1 MLSIQNLEAKIDNK
15 NILNGLNLNI
25 NPGEV
30 HAIMGPNGSGKS
42 TLAKELAACLGYI
55 YVDSGAMYRAVALE
69 ALRHGWVSKELGI
82 QEENIINALENLKI
96 TFSVNSQGQSI
107 TMLNNENVEDAIR
120 TMEVSNVVSQVS
132 KLIPVRRRLV
142 ALQQKMGD
150 QGGVVMDGRDI
161 GTVVFPKA
169 DLKIFMT
176 ASDQVRALRRKAELD
191 SKGQDYSLNEV
202 LENLKSRDKSDME
215 RADSPLIAA
224 SDARILDNSE
234 INRKEQFNLV
244 LGWINELKK

>member
-1 MLSIQNLEAKIDNK
+1 MSKLTIAID
-15 NILNGLNLNI
+15 G
-25 NPGEV
+25 
-30 HAIMGPNGSGKS
+30 HSSTGKS

-55 YVDSGAMYRAVALE
+55 YVDSGAMYRAVALK

-82 QEENIINALENLKI
+82 QEENIINALESLKI

-142 ALQQKMGD
+142 ALQQKMGE

-176 ASDQVRALRRKAELD
+176 ASDEVRALRRKAELD

-224 SDARILDNSE
+224 SDAKILDNSE

>member
-1 MLSIQNLEAKIDNK
+1 MSKLTIAID
-15 NILNGLNLNI
+15 G
-25 NPGEV
+25 
-30 HAIMGPNGSGKS
+30 HSSTGKS

-55 YVDSGAMYRAVALE
+55 YVDSGAMYRAVALK
-69 ALRHGWVSKELGI
+69 ALRHGWVSKELAI
-82 QEENIINALENLKI
+82 QEENIINALESLKI

-107 TMLNNENVEDAIR
+107 TMLNKENVEDAIR

-142 ALQQKMGD
+142 ALQQKMGE

-176 ASDQVRALRRKAELD
+176 ASDEVRALRRKAELD

>member
-1 MLSIQNLEAKIDNK
+1 MSKLTIAID
-15 NILNGLNLNI
+15 G
-25 NPGEV
+25 
-30 HAIMGPNGSGKS
+30 HSSTGKS

-82 QEENIINALENLKI
+82 QEENIINALESLKI

-234 INRKEQFNLV
+234 MNRKEQFNLV
-244 LGWINELKK
+244 LSWINELKK

>member
-1 MLSIQNLEAKIDNK
+1 MSNLTIAID
-15 NILNGLNLNI
+15 G
-25 NPGEV
+25 
-30 HAIMGPNGSGKS
+30 HSSTGKS

-82 QEENIINALENLKI
+82 QEENIINALESLKI

>member
-1 MLSIQNLEAKIDNK
+1 MSKLTIAID
-15 NILNGLNLNI
+15 G
-25 NPGEV
+25 
-30 HAIMGPNGSGKS
+30 HSSTGKS

-55 YVDSGAMYRAVALE
+55 YVDSGAMYRAVALK
-69 ALRHGWVSKELGI
+69 ALRHGWVSKELAI
-82 QEENIINALENLKI
+82 QEENIINALESLKI

-142 ALQQKMGD
+142 ALQQKMGE

-176 ASDQVRALRRKAELD
+176 ASDEVRALRRKAELD

>member
-1 MLSIQNLEAKIDNK
+1 
-15 NILNGLNLNI
+15 
-25 NPGEV
+25 
-30 HAIMGPNGSGKS
+30 
-42 TLAKELAACLGYI
+42 
-55 YVDSGAMYRAVALE
+55 
-69 ALRHGWVSKELGI
+69 
-82 QEENIINALENLKI
+82 
-96 TFSVNSQGQSI
+96 
-107 TMLNNENVEDAIR
+107 
-120 TMEVSNVVSQVS
+120 
-132 KLIPVRRRLV
+132 
-142 ALQQKMGD
+142 
-150 QGGVVMDGRDI
+150 MDGRDI

-244 LGWINELKK
+244 LGWINDLKK

>member
-1 MLSIQNLEAKIDNK
+1 MNKLTIAID
-15 NILNGLNLNI
+15 G
-25 NPGEV
+25 
-30 HAIMGPNGSGKS
+30 HSSTGKS

-82 QEENIINALENLKI
+82 QEENIINALEGLKI

-150 QGGVVMDGRDI
+150 KGGVVMDGRDI

>member
-1 MLSIQNLEAKIDNK
+1 MSNLTIAID
-15 NILNGLNLNI
+15 G
-25 NPGEV
+25 
-30 HAIMGPNGSGKS
+30 HSSTGKS

-82 QEENIINALENLKI
+82 QEENIINALESLKI

-244 LGWINELKK
+244 LGWINDLKK

>member
-1 MLSIQNLEAKIDNK
+1 MSKLTIAID
-15 NILNGLNLNI
+15 G
-25 NPGEV
+25 
-30 HAIMGPNGSGKS
+30 HSSTGKS
-42 TLAKELAACLGYI
+42 TLAKELAAYLGFI

-82 QEENIINALENLKI
+82 QEENIIYALESLKI
-96 TFSVNSQGQSI
+96 TFSVNSKGQSI
-107 TMLNNENVEDAIR
+107 TMLNDENVEDAIR

>member
-1 MLSIQNLEAKIDNK
+1 MNKLTIAID
-15 NILNGLNLNI
+15 G
-25 NPGEV
+25 
-30 HAIMGPNGSGKS
+30 HSSTGKS

-96 TFSVNSQGQSI
+96 TFSVNYQGQSI

-150 QGGVVMDGRDI
+150 KGGVVMDGRDI

-191 SKGQDYSLNEV
+191 YKGQDYSLNEV

-234 INRKEQFNLV
+234 INRKEQLNLV

>member
-1 MLSIQNLEAKIDNK
+1 MSKLTIAID
-15 NILNGLNLNI
+15 G
-25 NPGEV
+25 
-30 HAIMGPNGSGKS
+30 HSSTGKS

-55 YVDSGAMYRAVALE
+55 YVDSGAMYRAVALK

-82 QEENIINALENLKI
+82 QEENIINALESLKI

-142 ALQQKMGD
+142 ALQQKMGE

-176 ASDQVRALRRKAELD
+176 ASDEVRALRRKAELD

-224 SDARILDNSE
+224 SDARTLDNSE
-234 INRKEQFNLV
+234 ITKAEQFDLV
-244 LGWINELKK
+244 LAWVKELEA

>member
-1 MLSIQNLEAKIDNK
+1 MNKLTIAID
-15 NILNGLNLNI
+15 G
-25 NPGEV
+25 
-30 HAIMGPNGSGKS
+30 HSSTGKS

-150 QGGVVMDGRDI
+150 KGGVVMDGRDI

-191 SKGQDYSLNEV
+191 YKGQDYSLNEV

>member
-1 MLSIQNLEAKIDNK
+1 MNKLTIAID
-15 NILNGLNLNI
+15 G
-25 NPGEV
+25 
-30 HAIMGPNGSGKS
+30 HSSTGKS

-150 QGGVVMDGRDI
+150 KGGVVMDGRDI

>member
-1 MLSIQNLEAKIDNK
+1 MNKLTIAID
-15 NILNGLNLNI
+15 G
-25 NPGEV
+25 
-30 HAIMGPNGSGKS
+30 HSSTGKS

-82 QEENIINALENLKI
+82 QKENIINALEGLKI

-107 TMLNNENVEDAIR
+107 TMLNNENVEEAIR

-150 QGGVVMDGRDI
+150 KGGVVMDGRDI

>member
-1 MLSIQNLEAKIDNK
+1 MNKLTIAID
-15 NILNGLNLNI
+15 G
-25 NPGEV
+25 
-30 HAIMGPNGSGKS
+30 HSSTGKS

-69 ALRHGWVSKELGI
+69 ALRHGWVSKDLGI

-150 QGGVVMDGRDI
+150 KGGVVMDGRDI

-244 LGWINELKK
+244 LGWINDLKK

>member
-1 MLSIQNLEAKIDNK
+1 MSKLTIAID
-15 NILNGLNLNI
+15 G
-25 NPGEV
+25 
-30 HAIMGPNGSGKS
+30 HSSTGKS

-55 YVDSGAMYRAVALE
+55 YVDSGAMYRAVALK

-82 QEENIINALENLKI
+82 QEENIINALESLKI

-142 ALQQKMGD
+142 ALQQKMGE